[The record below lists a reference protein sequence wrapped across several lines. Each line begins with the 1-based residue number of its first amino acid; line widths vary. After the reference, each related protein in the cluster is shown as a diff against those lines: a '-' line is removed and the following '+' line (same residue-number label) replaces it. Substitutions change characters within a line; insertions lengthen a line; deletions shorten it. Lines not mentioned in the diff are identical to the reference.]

1 MRSVAHSV
9 ARSSEDTS
17 ASSVISAPMKFQTRA
32 PPAMRAGSTAS
43 PRLQ

>member
-1 MRSVAHSV
+1 MRSVVRSV
-9 ARSSEDTS
+9 AFLSEATS
-17 ASSVISAPMKFQTRA
+17 ASSVTSAPMKFQMRA